1 MPVVDWTRT
10 DLEFEWNDGS
20 LALKFDFDA
29 FAAFDLFMMERKNA
43 KNDYTNEQFERAQKY
58 YFRNLDTSQAKSR
71 LIDTIIKGLPG
82 RTSEAYTMESFKQA
96 VEVYNDVTE
105 REVRENLYD
114 FIRQIAPIA
123 EGHGVYLAIHP
134 DDPPISLLGL
144 PRIVSTASDVRK
156 ILGTYLYFSKNVK
169 NDFKVN
175 GKSSFFFILT
185 PFTYIF

>member
-29 FAAFDLFMMERKNA
+29 FAAFDLFIMERKNA
-43 KNDYTNEQFERAQKY
+43 KNDYNNEQFERAQKY
-58 YFRNLDTSQAKSR
+58 FRSLNTSEAKSK
-71 LIDTIIKGLPG
+71 LIDTIVKGLPG
-82 RTSEAYTMESFKQA
+82 RTSEAYTMESFKKA
-96 VEVYNDVTE
+96 VEIYDDVTE
-105 REVRENLYD
+105 KQVRENLYD

-156 ILGTYLYFSKNVK
+156 ILGISQWVRK
-169 NDFKVN
+169 FKKVQA
-175 GKSSFFFILT
+175 KKTREIK
-185 PFTYIF
+185 

>member
-43 KNDYTNEQFERAQKY
+43 KTDYTNEQFERAQKY
-58 YFRNLDTSQAKSR
+58 YFRSLDTSQAKSR

-156 ILGTYLYFSKNVK
+156 ILGSIFLKNVEK
-169 NDFKVN
+169 
-175 GKSSFFFILT
+175 
-185 PFTYIF
+185 